1 MSKKRKSATTTTAN
15 ALPDTLRVAY
25 TPPVRRLLSRLSKS
39 SLVELSLGWL
49 GSTEVNLA
57 RVEDDDDEEG
67 EEGDEME
74 IEVVRGIYE
83 GFGKSKSVRVKE
95 VVERITEHEWRDGL
109 TLGMVAELDFRCL
122 LPFPPFI
129 E

>member
-1 MSKKRKSATTTTAN
+1 
-15 ALPDTLRVAY
+15 
-25 TPPVRRLLSRLSKS
+25 
-39 SLVELSLGWL
+39 
-49 GSTEVNLA
+49 VNLA
-57 RVEDDDDEEG
+57 RVEDDDEEDG

-74 IEVVRGIYE
+74 IEAVRGIYE
-83 GFGKSKSVRVKE
+83 GFGRSKNVRVKE

-122 LPFPPFI
+122 LPSPPPPFI